1 LIDYWVKFL
10 GGETASQLKPVLAWI
25 TEPGVGPGI
34 ASIIVIAGG
43 LLLLFILIT
52 SIQDYFLINKAR
64 AILAKGAT
72 QQTFSDNYNT
82 IDQKLL
88 GLKKIKGAWLEFSET
103 LILPSV
109 SDEGVKHACSNT
121 QRPHDFFNINDL
133 HIGPHFTKS
142 LPNIFIGVGLA
153 LTFLGL
159 ISALSYAVQG
169 MANAEGDTAYIQD
182 SISGLL
188 NAASAKFY
196 ASLFA
201 LFTSIILTIAIK
213 GMSAFLSFQIRK
225 LNESIEN
232 GVRYITLESLNIQTN
247 VILSNQ
253 LVQLQTFN
261 TDLAMKVG
269 EQVQQSLEKTL
280 SPWIA
285 KMADREQN
293 LTETTIGTLKDITK
307 EVTKGIQGATGE
319 SMERVANTLDS
330 VSEKLGG
337 LTDILS
343 GALSNFDTEF
353 KNILGELKK
362 SLEGSTQV
370 VAEGVGKTMGEMNK
384 GIGESALTVTRV
396 MDNFEDTIKRLS
408 ITGEEVAA
416 QGGEALR
423 VSVTA
428 AAEAAGESITKA
440 GQDLSDGF
448 KASTVDLIESF
459 TVITTRLNE
468 MDNSLREMP
477 ESLGKINNELAISS
491 NSITEASVQFK
502 GASGGLQSLIE
513 PISAYASDTREQM
526 KGLTETLSDTSVE
539 INAASNQMNQTVE
552 NLNTAISRQIN
563 ELAGSDEQ
571 LAGLLTG
578 IHASTEKVLSSVT
591 TYVTDV
597 DKGFK
602 DSVGVLEN
610 TIATLEE
617 TLTAYT
623 SQIQNDVNRRG

>member
-1 LIDYWVKFL
+1 M
-10 GGETASQLKPVLAWI
+10 GGETASQLKPLLKWV

-52 SIQDYFLINKAR
+52 GIQDYLLISKAR
-64 AILAKGAT
+64 AILEKGTT
-72 QQTFSDNYNT
+72 QQKFSENYNT

-88 GLKKIKGAWLEFSET
+88 KLKKVKGAWLEFSET

-133 HIGPHFTKS
+133 HVGPHFTKS

-280 SPWIA
+280 SPLVE
-285 KMADREQN
+285 KMTEMGSDINQSNIEN
-293 LTETTIGTLKDITK
+293 LRDITA
-307 EVTKGIQGATGE
+307 EVTKGIQGAAGE
-319 SMERVANTLDS
+319 SMERVANTLDG

-343 GALSNFDTEF
+343 GALTNFDAEF
-353 KNILGELKK
+353 TTMLDGLKT
-362 SLEGSTQV
+362 SLENSTES
-370 VAEGVGKTMGEMNK
+370 VAEGVGKTMKGMND
-384 GIGESALTVTRV
+384 GIQESASTVTGLV
-396 MDNFEDTIKRLS
+396 NGLAGTIESLS
-408 ITGEEVAA
+408 RTGEEVAA
-416 QGGEALR
+416 RGGEALR

-459 TVITTRLNE
+459 SVITTRLNE

-526 KGLTETLSDTSVE
+526 KGLTETLSDTSLE

-597 DKGFK
+597 DRGFK
-602 DSVGVLEN
+602 DSVGALEN
-610 TIATLEE
+610 TILILEE

-623 SQIQNDVNRRG
+623 SQIQDDVNRRG

>member
-1 LIDYWVKFL
+1 M
-10 GGETASQLKPVLAWI
+10 GGETASQLKPLLKWV

-52 SIQDYFLINKAR
+52 GIQDYLLISKAR
-64 AILAKGAT
+64 AILEKGTT
-72 QQTFSDNYNT
+72 QQKFSENYNT

-88 GLKKIKGAWLEFSET
+88 KLKKVKGAWLEFSET

-133 HIGPHFTKS
+133 HVGPHFTKS

-159 ISALSYAVQG
+159 ISALSFAVQG
-169 MANAEGDTAYIQD
+169 MANAQGDTASIQS

-201 LFTSIILTIAIK
+201 LFTSIMLTIAIK
-213 GMSAFLSFQIRK
+213 GISAFLSFQIRK

-280 SPWIA
+280 SPLVE
-285 KMADREQN
+285 KMTEMGSDINQSNIEN
-293 LTETTIGTLKDITK
+293 LRDITA
-307 EVTKGIQGATGE
+307 EVTKGIQGAAGE
-319 SMERVANTLDS
+319 SMERVANTLDG

-343 GALSNFDTEF
+343 GALTNFDAEF
-353 KNILGELKK
+353 TTMLDGLKT
-362 SLEGSTQV
+362 SLENSTES
-370 VAEGVGKTMGEMNK
+370 VAEGVGKTMKGMND
-384 GIGESALTVTRV
+384 GIQESASTVTGLV
-396 MDNFEDTIKRLS
+396 NGLAGTIESLS
-408 ITGEEVAA
+408 RTGEEVAA
-416 QGGEALR
+416 RGGEALR

-459 TVITTRLNE
+459 SVITTRLNE

-491 NSITEASVQFK
+491 NSITEASVQFR

-526 KGLTETLSDTSVE
+526 KGLTETLSDTSLE

-597 DKGFK
+597 DRGFK
-602 DSVGVLEN
+602 DSVGALEN
-610 TIATLEE
+610 TILILEE

-623 SQIQNDVNRRG
+623 SQIQDDVNRRG

>member
-1 LIDYWVKFL
+1 M
-10 GGETASQLKPVLAWI
+10 GGETASQLKPLLKWV

-52 SIQDYFLINKAR
+52 GIQDYLLISKAR
-64 AILAKGAT
+64 AILEKGTT
-72 QQTFSDNYNT
+72 QQTFSENYNT

-88 GLKKIKGAWLEFSET
+88 KLKKVKGAWLEFSET

-133 HIGPHFTKS
+133 HVGPHFTKS

-159 ISALSYAVQG
+159 ISALSFAVQG
-169 MANAEGDTAYIQD
+169 MANAQGDTASIQS

-201 LFTSIILTIAIK
+201 LFTSIMLTIAIK
-213 GMSAFLSFQIRK
+213 GISAFLSFQIRK

-280 SPWIA
+280 SPLVE
-285 KMADREQN
+285 KMTEMGSDINQSNIEN
-293 LTETTIGTLKDITK
+293 LRDITA
-307 EVTKGIQGATGE
+307 EVTKGIQGAAGE
-319 SMERVANTLDS
+319 SMERVANTLDG

-343 GALSNFDTEF
+343 GALTNFDAEF
-353 KNILGELKK
+353 TTMLDGLKT
-362 SLEGSTQV
+362 SLENSTES
-370 VAEGVGKTMGEMNK
+370 VAEGVGKTMKGMND
-384 GIGESALTVTRV
+384 GIQESASTVTGLV
-396 MDNFEDTIKRLS
+396 NGLAGTIESLS
-408 ITGEEVAA
+408 RTGEEVAA
-416 QGGEALR
+416 RGG
-423 VSVTA
+423 
-428 AAEAAGESITKA
+428 
-440 GQDLSDGF
+440 
-448 KASTVDLIESF
+448 
-459 TVITTRLNE
+459 
-468 MDNSLREMP
+468 
-477 ESLGKINNELAISS
+477 
-491 NSITEASVQFK
+491 
-502 GASGGLQSLIE
+502 
-513 PISAYASDTREQM
+513 
-526 KGLTETLSDTSVE
+526 
-539 INAASNQMNQTVE
+539 
-552 NLNTAISRQIN
+552 
-563 ELAGSDEQ
+563 
-571 LAGLLTG
+571 
-578 IHASTEKVLSSVT
+578 
-591 TYVTDV
+591 
-597 DKGFK
+597 
-602 DSVGVLEN
+602 
-610 TIATLEE
+610 
-617 TLTAYT
+617 
-623 SQIQNDVNRRG
+623 

>member
-1 LIDYWVKFL
+1 M
-10 GGETASQLKPVLAWI
+10 ETASQLKPLLTWV

-52 SIQDYFLINKAR
+52 GIQDYLLISKAR
-64 AILAKGAT
+64 AILEKGTT
-72 QQTFSDNYNT
+72 QQTFSENYNT

-88 GLKKIKGAWLEFSET
+88 KLKKVKGAWLEFSET

-109 SDEGVKHACSNT
+109 SDEGVRHACSNT

-133 HIGPHFTKS
+133 HVGPHFTKS

-159 ISALSYAVQG
+159 ISALSFAVQG
-169 MANAEGDTAYIQD
+169 MANAQGDTASIQS

-201 LFTSIILTIAIK
+201 LFTSIMLTIAIK
-213 GMSAFLSFQIRK
+213 GISAFLSFQIRK

-280 SPWIA
+280 SPLVE
-285 KMADREQN
+285 KMTEMGSDINQSNIEN
-293 LTETTIGTLKDITK
+293 LRDITA
-307 EVTKGIQGATGE
+307 EVTKGIQGAAGE
-319 SMERVANTLDS
+319 SMERVANTLDG

-343 GALSNFDTEF
+343 GALTNFDAEF
-353 KNILGELKK
+353 TTMLDGLKT
-362 SLEGSTQV
+362 SLENSTES
-370 VAEGVGKTMGEMNK
+370 VAEGVGKTMKGMND
-384 GIGESALTVTRV
+384 GIQESASTVTLLV
-396 MDNFEDTIKRLS
+396 NGLAGTIESLS
-408 ITGEEVAA
+408 RTGEEVAA
-416 QGGEALR
+416 RGGEALR

-459 TVITTRLNE
+459 SVITTRLNE

-526 KGLTETLSDTSVE
+526 KGLTETLSDTSLE

-563 ELAGSDEQ
+563 ELEGSDEK

-602 DSVGVLEN
+602 DSLGVLEN
-610 TIATLEE
+610 TIITLEE

>member
-1 LIDYWVKFL
+1 M
-10 GGETASQLKPVLAWI
+10 GGETASQLKPLLKWV

-52 SIQDYFLINKAR
+52 GIQDYLLISKAR
-64 AILAKGAT
+64 AILEKGTT
-72 QQTFSDNYNT
+72 QQTFSENYNT

-88 GLKKIKGAWLEFSET
+88 KLKKVKGAWLEFSET

-133 HIGPHFTKS
+133 HVGPHFTKS

-159 ISALSYAVQG
+159 ISALSFAVQG
-169 MANAEGDTAYIQD
+169 MANAQGDTASIQS

-201 LFTSIILTIAIK
+201 LFTSIMLTIAIK
-213 GMSAFLSFQIRK
+213 GISAFLSFQIRK

-280 SPWIA
+280 SPLVE
-285 KMADREQN
+285 KMTEMGSDINQSNIEN
-293 LTETTIGTLKDITK
+293 LRDITA
-307 EVTKGIQGATGE
+307 EVTKGIQGAAGE
-319 SMERVANTLDS
+319 SMERVANTLDG

-343 GALSNFDTEF
+343 GALTNFDAEF
-353 KNILGELKK
+353 TTMLDGLKT
-362 SLEGSTQV
+362 SLENSTES
-370 VAEGVGKTMGEMNK
+370 VAEGVGKTMKGMND
-384 GIGESALTVTRV
+384 GIQESASTVTGLV
-396 MDNFEDTIKRLS
+396 NGLAGTIESLS
-408 ITGEEVAA
+408 RTGEEVAA
-416 QGGEALR
+416 RGGEALR

-491 NSITEASVQFK
+491 NSITEASVQFR

-526 KGLTETLSDTSVE
+526 KGLTETLSDTSLE

-552 NLNTAISRQIN
+552 NLNTVISRQIN

-571 LAGLLTG
+571 LAGLLTT
-578 IHASTEKVLSSVT
+578 IHDSTEKVLSSVT
-591 TYVTDV
+591 SYVTDV

-602 DSVGVLEN
+602 DSLGVLDN
-610 TIATLEE
+610 TIITLEE
-617 TLTAYT
+617 TLTTYT
-623 SQIQNDVNRRG
+623 SQIRDDVNRRG

>member
-1 LIDYWVKFL
+1 M

-52 SIQDYFLINKAR
+52 GIQDYLLISKAR
-64 AILAKGAT
+64 AILEKGTT
-72 QQTFSDNYNT
+72 QQKFSENYNT

-88 GLKKIKGAWLEFSET
+88 KLKKVKGAWLEFSET

-133 HIGPHFTKS
+133 HVGPHFTKS

-159 ISALSYAVQG
+159 ISALSFAVQG
-169 MANAEGDTAYIQD
+169 MANAQGDTASIQS

-201 LFTSIILTIAIK
+201 LFTSIMLTIAIK
-213 GMSAFLSFQIRK
+213 GISAFLSFQIRK

-280 SPWIA
+280 SPLVE
-285 KMADREQN
+285 KMTEMGSDINQSNIEN
-293 LTETTIGTLKDITK
+293 LRDITA
-307 EVTKGIQGATGE
+307 EVTKGIQGAAGE
-319 SMERVANTLDS
+319 SMERVANTLDG

-343 GALSNFDTEF
+343 GALTNFDAEF
-353 KNILGELKK
+353 TTMLDGLKT
-362 SLEGSTQV
+362 SLENSTES
-370 VAEGVGKTMGEMNK
+370 VAEGVGKTMKGMND
-384 GIGESALTVTRV
+384 GIQESASTVTGLV
-396 MDNFEDTIKRLS
+396 NGLAGTIESLS
-408 ITGEEVAA
+408 RTGEEVAA
-416 QGGEALR
+416 RGGEALR

-459 TVITTRLNE
+459 SVITTRLNE

-491 NSITEASVQFK
+491 NSITEASVQFR

-526 KGLTETLSDTSVE
+526 KGLTETLSDTSLE

-597 DKGFK
+597 DRGFK
-602 DSVGVLEN
+602 DSVGALEN
-610 TIATLEE
+610 TILILEE

-623 SQIQNDVNRRG
+623 SQIQDDVNRRG

>member
-1 LIDYWVKFL
+1 M
-10 GGETASQLKPVLAWI
+10 GGETASQLKPLLKWV

-52 SIQDYFLINKAR
+52 GIQDYLLISKAR
-64 AILAKGAT
+64 AILEKGTT
-72 QQTFSDNYNT
+72 QQTFSENYNT

-88 GLKKIKGAWLEFSET
+88 KLKKVKGAWLEFSET

-133 HIGPHFTKS
+133 HVGPHFTKS

-159 ISALSYAVQG
+159 ISALSFAVQG
-169 MANAEGDTAYIQD
+169 MANAQGDTASIQS

-201 LFTSIILTIAIK
+201 LFTSIMLTIAIK
-213 GMSAFLSFQIRK
+213 GISAFLSFQIRK

-280 SPWIA
+280 SPLVE
-285 KMADREQN
+285 KMTEMGSDINQSNIEN
-293 LTETTIGTLKDITK
+293 LRDITA
-307 EVTKGIQGATGE
+307 EVTKGIQGAAGE
-319 SMERVANTLDS
+319 SMERVANTLDG

-343 GALSNFDTEF
+343 GALTNFDAEF
-353 KNILGELKK
+353 TTMLDGLKT
-362 SLEGSTQV
+362 SLENSTES
-370 VAEGVGKTMGEMNK
+370 VAEGVGKTMKGMND
-384 GIGESALTVTRV
+384 GIQESASTVTGLV
-396 MDNFEDTIKRLS
+396 NGLAGTIESLS
-408 ITGEEVAA
+408 RTGEEVAA
-416 QGGEALR
+416 RGGEALR

-459 TVITTRLNE
+459 SVITTRLNE

-491 NSITEASVQFK
+491 NSITEASVQFR

-526 KGLTETLSDTSVE
+526 KGLTETLSDTSLE

-597 DKGFK
+597 DRGFK
-602 DSVGVLEN
+602 DSVGALEN
-610 TIATLEE
+610 TILILEE

-623 SQIQNDVNRRG
+623 SQIQDDVNRRG

>member
-1 LIDYWVKFL
+1 M
-10 GGETASQLKPVLAWI
+10 GGETASQLKPLLKWV

-52 SIQDYFLINKAR
+52 GIQDYLLISKAR
-64 AILAKGAT
+64 AILEKGTT
-72 QQTFSDNYNT
+72 QQTFSENYNT

-88 GLKKIKGAWLEFSET
+88 KLKKVKGAWLEFSET

-133 HIGPHFTKS
+133 HVGPHFTKS

-159 ISALSYAVQG
+159 ISALSFAVQG
-169 MANAEGDTAYIQD
+169 MANAQGDTASIQS

-201 LFTSIILTIAIK
+201 LFTSIMLTIAIK
-213 GMSAFLSFQIRK
+213 GISAFLSFQIRK

-280 SPWIA
+280 SPLVE
-285 KMADREQN
+285 KMTEMGSDINQSNIEN
-293 LTETTIGTLKDITK
+293 LRDITA
-307 EVTKGIQGATGE
+307 EVTKGIQGAAGE
-319 SMERVANTLDS
+319 SMERVANTLDG

-343 GALSNFDTEF
+343 GALTNFDAEF
-353 KNILGELKK
+353 TTMLDGLKT
-362 SLEGSTQV
+362 SLENSTES
-370 VAEGVGKTMGEMNK
+370 VAEGVGKTMKGMND
-384 GIGESALTVTRV
+384 GIQESASTVTGLV
-396 MDNFEDTIKRLS
+396 NGLAGTIESLS
-408 ITGEEVAA
+408 RTGEEVAA
-416 QGGEALR
+416 RGGEALR

-459 TVITTRLNE
+459 SVITTRLNE

-491 NSITEASVQFK
+491 NSITEASVQFR

-526 KGLTETLSDTSVE
+526 KGLTETLSDTSLE

-552 NLNTAISRQIN
+552 NLNTVISRQIN

-571 LAGLLTG
+571 LAGLLTT
-578 IHASTEKVLSSVT
+578 IHDSTEKVLSSVT
-591 TYVTDV
+591 SYVTDV

-610 TIATLEE
+610 TIITLEE

>member
-1 LIDYWVKFL
+1 M
-10 GGETASQLKPVLAWI
+10 GGETASQLKPLLKWV

-52 SIQDYFLINKAR
+52 GIQDYLLISKAR
-64 AILAKGAT
+64 AILEKGTT
-72 QQTFSDNYNT
+72 QQKFSENYNT

-88 GLKKIKGAWLEFSET
+88 KLKKVKGAWLEFSET

-133 HIGPHFTKS
+133 HVGPHFTKS

-159 ISALSYAVQG
+159 ISALSFAVQG
-169 MANAEGDTAYIQD
+169 MANAQGDTASIQS

-201 LFTSIILTIAIK
+201 LFTSIMLTIAIK
-213 GMSAFLSFQIRK
+213 GISAFLSFQIRK

-280 SPWIA
+280 SPLVE
-285 KMADREQN
+285 KMTEMGSDINQSNIEN
-293 LTETTIGTLKDITK
+293 LRDITA
-307 EVTKGIQGATGE
+307 EVTKGIQGAAGE
-319 SMERVANTLDS
+319 SMERVANTLDG

-343 GALSNFDTEF
+343 GALTNFDAEF
-353 KNILGELKK
+353 TTMLDGLKT
-362 SLEGSTQV
+362 SLENSTES
-370 VAEGVGKTMGEMNK
+370 VAEGVGKTMKGMND
-384 GIGESALTVTRV
+384 GIQESASTVTGLV
-396 MDNFEDTIKRLS
+396 NGLAGTIESLS
-408 ITGEEVAA
+408 RTGEEVAA
-416 QGGEALR
+416 RGGEALR

-459 TVITTRLNE
+459 SVITTRLNE

-491 NSITEASVQFK
+491 NSITEASVQFR

-526 KGLTETLSDTSVE
+526 KGLTETLSDTSLE

-563 ELAGSDEQ
+563 ELEGSDEQ

-597 DKGFK
+597 DRGFK
-602 DSVGVLEN
+602 DSVGALEN
-610 TIATLEE
+610 TILILEE

-623 SQIQNDVNRRG
+623 SQIQDDVNRRG

>member
-10 GGETASQLKPVLAWI
+10 GGETASQLKPLLKWV

-52 SIQDYFLINKAR
+52 GIQDYLLISKAR
-64 AILAKGAT
+64 AILEKGTT
-72 QQTFSDNYNT
+72 QQTFSENYNT

-88 GLKKIKGAWLEFSET
+88 KLKKVKGAWLEFSET

-133 HIGPHFTKS
+133 HVGPHFTKS

-159 ISALSYAVQG
+159 ISALSFAVQG
-169 MANAEGDTAYIQD
+169 MANAQGDTASIQS

-201 LFTSIILTIAIK
+201 LFTSIMLTIAIK
-213 GMSAFLSFQIRK
+213 GISAFLSFQIRK

-280 SPWIA
+280 SPLVE
-285 KMADREQN
+285 KMTEMGSDINQSNIEN
-293 LTETTIGTLKDITK
+293 LRDITA
-307 EVTKGIQGATGE
+307 EVTKGIQGAAGE
-319 SMERVANTLDS
+319 SMERVANTLDG

-343 GALSNFDTEF
+343 GALTNFDAEF
-353 KNILGELKK
+353 TTMLDGLKT
-362 SLEGSTQV
+362 SLENSTES
-370 VAEGVGKTMGEMNK
+370 VAEGVGKTMKGMND
-384 GIGESALTVTRV
+384 GIQESASTVTGLV
-396 MDNFEDTIKRLS
+396 NGLAGTIESLS
-408 ITGEEVAA
+408 RTGEEVAA
-416 QGGEALR
+416 RGGEALR

-459 TVITTRLNE
+459 SVITTRLNE

-491 NSITEASVQFK
+491 NSITEASVQFR

-526 KGLTETLSDTSVE
+526 KGLTETLSDTSLE

-552 NLNTAISRQIN
+552 NLNTVISRQIN

-571 LAGLLTG
+571 LAGLLTT
-578 IHASTEKVLSSVT
+578 IHDSTEKVLSSVT
-591 TYVTDV
+591 SYVTDV

-602 DSVGVLEN
+602 DSLGVLDN
-610 TIATLEE
+610 TIITLEE

-623 SQIQNDVNRRG
+623 SQIQDDVNRRG

>member
-10 GGETASQLKPVLAWI
+10 GVETASQLKPLLTWV

-52 SIQDYFLINKAR
+52 GIQDYLLISKAR
-64 AILAKGAT
+64 AILEKGTT
-72 QQTFSDNYNT
+72 QQTFSENYNT

-88 GLKKIKGAWLEFSET
+88 KLKKVKGAWLEFSET

-109 SDEGVKHACSNT
+109 SDEGVRHACSNT

-133 HIGPHFTKS
+133 HVGPHFTKS

-159 ISALSYAVQG
+159 ISALSFAVQG
-169 MANAEGDTAYIQD
+169 MANAQGDTASIQS

-201 LFTSIILTIAIK
+201 LFTSIMLTIAIK
-213 GMSAFLSFQIRK
+213 GISAFLSFQIRK

-280 SPWIA
+280 SPLVE
-285 KMADREQN
+285 KMTEMGSDINQSNIEN
-293 LTETTIGTLKDITK
+293 LRDITA
-307 EVTKGIQGATGE
+307 EVTKGIQGAAGE
-319 SMERVANTLDS
+319 SMERVANTLDG

-343 GALSNFDTEF
+343 GALTNFDAEF
-353 KNILGELKK
+353 TTMLDGLKT
-362 SLEGSTQV
+362 SLENSTES
-370 VAEGVGKTMGEMNK
+370 VAEGVGKTMKGMND
-384 GIGESALTVTRV
+384 GIQDSASTVTGLV
-396 MDNFEDTIKRLS
+396 NGLAGTIESLS
-408 ITGEEVAA
+408 RTGEEVAA
-416 QGGEALR
+416 RGGEALR

-526 KGLTETLSDTSVE
+526 KGLTETLSDTSLE

-563 ELAGSDEQ
+563 ELEGSDEK